1 MNNDL
6 EEIRRVLKE
15 EASEMVN
22 LADSLG
28 EECSEIVDVLLN
40 TKGRVIISGM
50 GKSGHIARKIAA
62 TMASTGTPAYFVHPG
77 EASHGDLGMITQDD
91 SVIAIS
97 NSGESKELG
106 DLIAYTRR
114 FDIPLISISKNKN
127 STLGKAADYHLNLTY
142 NDEACPLSLAPTTS
156 TTLTLALGDAL
167 AIALLKRKGFSAND
181 FGNFHPGGKLGANLI
196 KNGEVMDDKYQLPL
210 ITEDTAIPE
219 AIKIMSDLN
228 RENPGYVG
236 IVDSEGKLIG
246 IITDGDIRRH
256 INDIMN
262 KRASDVMTRNPITT
276 KKEILAAEG
285 LKIMNAKK
293 IAALFVVDENNKPI
307 GIIHM
312 HDYLRKGIM

>member
-62 TMASTGTPAYFVHPG
+62 TMASTGTTAYFVHPG

-196 KNGEVMDDKYQLPL
+196 KNGEVMHDDYELPL
-210 ITEDTAIPE
+210 IKENSLMPE
-219 AIKIMSDLN
+219 AIEVMSKGS
-228 RENPGYVG
+228 RGYVG
-236 IVDSEGKLIG
+236 IIDDEGKLIG
-246 IITDGDIRRH
+246 IITDGDIRRNV
-256 INDIMN
+256 NDIMSKN
-262 KRASDVMTRNPITT
+262 ASEIMTKNPITT
-276 KKEILAAEG
+276 QKETLAAEG

-293 IAALFVVDENNKPI
+293 ITALFVVDDNHKPI
-307 GIIHM
+307 GVIHM